1 MNLTLLLPWFP
12 IILAVGV
19 AGRLLGK
26 TRGIGIGIACALF
39 WIVLAQA
46 GSNHAVWTD
55 PWIVVSLITGSLA
68 IIAMGA
74 WSADVALD
82 GTPTAVNSTPT
93 TSANAPRTAAT
104 TSAPDPRDGAPPED
118 LDWAFDQFN
127 DWLET
132 HRHDRNPWPAFDGF
146 LRSVLN
152 RCCGATHVKPYR
164 VLTDSDELVPLTDA
178 DSLGNPPA
186 LSARGGILGHVS
198 TTGRSFLAD
207 DPGHGEFVDRL
218 ARASSDP
225 PAWCFAVRSGTCRI
239 GVVTVGRLDIA
250 PEHHR
255 AVLRT
260 AEGLVNLWWALV
272 AEACRCRETEIVD
285 PASGV
290 LTRDAFLAAS
300 ETTLRESY
308 ALGEPVAMAAVAL
321 EHLRELNDTG
331 RWDLANELVR
341 EVCGEIRR
349 KLRLDD
355 CVGRF
360 DGSRFLL
367 LLRRV
372 DSELASLI
380 VSQLMR
386 QLTDLCADE
395 QRWGVSVVVRCGVVG
410 SGNGQP
416 GVRDLITRAIECC
429 HDARR
434 DNIVIAS
441 DLGSPSVSAEAVV

>member
-26 TRGIGIGIACALF
+26 ARGIGIGIACALF

-93 TSANAPRTAAT
+93 TSANAPRTTAT

-178 DSLGNPPA
+178 DPLGNPPA

-239 GVVTVGRLDIA
+239 GVVAVGRLDIA
-250 PEHHR
+250 PWKDSSIFGGHWSRKH
-255 AVLRT
+255 A
-260 AEGLVNLWWALV
+260 G
-272 AEACRCRETEIVD
+272 
-285 PASGV
+285 
-290 LTRDAFLAAS
+290 AARRRS
-300 ETTLRESY
+300 SIRHPESSR
-308 ALGEPVAMAAVAL
+308 GM
-321 EHLRELNDTG
+321 
-331 RWDLANELVR
+331 
-341 EVCGEIRR
+341 
-349 KLRLDD
+349 
-355 CVGRF
+355 
-360 DGSRFLL
+360 RFLP
-367 LLRRV
+367 RAKRHC
-372 DSELASLI
+372 ENRTRLASRSRWLPLP
-380 VSQLMR
+380 SS
-386 QLTDLCADE
+386 TCA
-395 QRWGVSVVVRCGVVG
+395 
-410 SGNGQP
+410 N
-416 GVRDLITRAIECC
+416 
-429 HDARR
+429 
-434 DNIVIAS
+434 
-441 DLGSPSVSAEAVV
+441 